1 MAEETAE
8 ILEPT
13 AFLFPDEKASN
24 QLVEEA
30 IGYFSAVKVPSSSP
44 IQKVVTKNLDAW
56 QIYNQL
62 AIAANHTLDDLPDL
76 DVEEEGPS
84 DAESYASGDAQD
96 ENQLETSPPESPVE
110 DEGKEDDE
118 FLGFSDREG
127 EEGGH
132 LSDEN
137 VEDENEDEGM
147 EMDNSDEE
155 EVEEQVPEDREPKK
169 DAFGLNDKFFD
180 IDEFNKQTVALEEQ
194 EAEQNHEIG
203 DEDDDDIDLFVD
215 PEDDEEEEGGPRA
228 DSVLYEDFFG
238 PKSAKGRREVSKKNK
253 RDAEANKKK
262 KTKRVPKPEESDE
275 EDQEPE
281 NDENTFDRVRKDL
294 FADEEEEER
303 EDSQQLL
310 SSYERDK
317 ARISQQ
323 IKDLESENV
332 AKKSWTMVGEAT
344 SKSRPSNSLLDV
356 DIDFE
361 TGAKPVPVQTE
372 ETTSV
377 LEDVIK
383 NRILNKSF
391 DDVPRKAPSSL
402 PEFRPSELFEL
413 DENKAQQSLADI
425 YEEQYMKKANPNTYQ
440 SGADKKRQSDHEEIK
455 AMFED
460 VSYTLDALSSWHYIP
475 APAEANVQVVSNA
488 PTLTMEEAQPTASSD
503 AMALA
508 PQEVYQ
514 PSMGSRQDETI
525 ERSGIAVSKAEMDH
539 TEKQAR
545 RRRVRRKH
553 AEKRK
558 ALGEKK
564 RGSDKE
570 QVVRQLSR
578 ADVQV
583 IGAGGE
589 RKKISNQSKGKPAA
603 VQSSNQLLL

>member
-30 IGYFSAVKVPSSSP
+30 IGYFSAVKLPSSSP
-44 IQKVVTKNLDAW
+44 IQKIITKNLDAW
-56 QIYNQL
+56 QVYNQL
-62 AIAANHTLDDLPDL
+62 AIAAKYTLDELPDL
-76 DVEEEGPS
+76 DIEEESPS
-84 DAESYASGDAQD
+84 DGESYASENPQD
-96 ENQLETSPPESPVE
+96 ENQLEVSSPENPA
-110 DEGKEDDE
+110 EGEENEDDE

-127 EEGGH
+127 EEEGH
-132 LSDEN
+132 
-137 VEDENEDEGM
+137 
-147 EMDNSDEE
+147 SDEE
-155 EVEEQVPEDREPKK
+155 NIEDEDEDMEADNFEVEEEDEQIPEDQEPKK

-194 EAEQNHEIG
+194 DAEQNREIG
-203 DEDDDDIDLFVD
+203 DEEDDDIDLFVD
-215 PEDDEEEEGGPRA
+215 PEDDEDEEGGPRA

-238 PKSAKGRREVSKKNK
+238 PRSAKGRREVKKKNK
-253 RDAEANKKK
+253 RDAEAKK
-262 KTKRVPKPEESDE
+262 KTKTKRVAEPEESDE
-275 EDQEPE
+275 EDEEPE

-294 FADEEEEER
+294 FADEEEEEH
-303 EDSQQLL
+303 EGSQQLL

-323 IKDLESENV
+323 IKDLETENV
-332 AKKSWTMVGEAT
+332 AKKSWTMAGEAT

-356 DIDFE
+356 DLDFE

-372 ETTSV
+372 ETTSE
-377 LEDVIK
+377 LEDLIK
-383 NRILNKSF
+383 NRIINKNF
-391 DDVPRKAPSSL
+391 NDVPRKAPSSL

-413 DENKAQQSLADI
+413 DENKPQQSLADI
-425 YEEQYMKKANPNTYQ
+425 YEEQYMKKANPDNYQ
-440 SGADKKRQSDHEEIK
+440 SAADKKTQNDHEEIK
-455 AMFED
+455 ALFED

-488 PTLTMEEAQPTASSD
+488 PTLAMEEAQPTASSD

-514 PSMGSRQDETI
+514 PSVDNRQGETI
-525 ERSGIAVSKAEMDH
+525 ERSGIAISKAEMDH

-553 AEKRK
+553 AERRK
-558 ALGEKK
+558 ALGEKR

-589 RKKISNQSKGKPAA
+589 RKKISSQSKSKPAA

>member
-1 MAEETAE
+1 MAEETAD

-13 AFLFPDEKASN
+13 SFLFPNEQASN

-30 IGYFSAVKVPSSSP
+30 IRYFSAVKVPSSSP

-56 QIYNQL
+56 QVYNQL
-62 AIAANHTLDDLPDL
+62 AIAAKHTLDDLPDL
-76 DVEEEGPS
+76 DVEEDRPS
-84 DAESYASGDAQD
+84 DEESYASEDSQE
-96 ENQLETSPPESPVE
+96 ENQFEALPAENPAEDVE
-110 DEGKEDDE
+110 NEEEE
-118 FLGFSDREG
+118 FLGFSDRG
-127 EEGGH
+127 DEENDH

-137 VEDENEDEGM
+137 IENEDLETGNSNEEDENE
-147 EMDNSDEE
+147 
-155 EVEEQVPEDREPKK
+155 QVQEDQEPKK
-169 DAFGLNDKFFD
+169 DVFGLNDKFFD
-180 IDEFNKQTVALEEQ
+180 IDEFNKQTLALEEQ
-194 EAEQNHEIG
+194 EDEQNHEIG
-203 DEDDDDIDLFVD
+203 EEEEDDIDLFVD
-215 PEDDEEEEGGPRA
+215 PEEEDEEEEGGPRA
-228 DSVLYEDFFG
+228 DSILYEDFFG
-238 PKSAKGRREVSKKNK
+238 PKSAKGRREVSKKKK
-253 RDAEANKKK
+253 RDADASKKK
-262 KTKRVPKPEESDE
+262 KAKRVPKPEESDE
-275 EDQEPE
+275 EEDQEEPQ
-281 NDENTFDRVRKDL
+281 NDDNTFERVRKDL
-294 FADEEEEER
+294 FADEEEEEN
-303 EDSQQLL
+303 ENSQQLL

-323 IKDLESENV
+323 IKELESENV
-332 AKKSWTMVGEAT
+332 AKKPWTLIGEAT

-372 ETTSV
+372 ETTSA

-383 NRILNKSF
+383 NRILEKRF

-413 DENKAQQSLADI
+413 DENKPQQSLADI
-425 YEEQYMKKANPNTYQ
+425 YEEQYMKKANPDTYQ
-440 SGADKKRQSDHEEIK
+440 SGVDKKRQDDYNEIK
-455 AMFED
+455 TLFED

-488 PTLTMEEAQPTASSD
+488 PTLAMEEAQPTASSD

-514 PSMGSRQDETI
+514 PSMDNRQNETV

-539 TEKQAR
+539 SEKQAR
-545 RRRVRRKH
+545 RRRVRTKH

-558 ALGEKK
+558 QLGEKR
-564 RGSDKE
+564 RGTEKE

-589 RKKISNQSKGKPAA
+589 RKRISSKSKDKPAA
-603 VQSSNQLLL
+603 ALSSNQLLL